1 MVRDPLDVLASN
13 LNYVRLLRYDEAASA
28 DEALVRNYADAFIA
42 ARGDPAWRETGYGS
56 WVENVESW
64 RGQAHGH
71 DVLMVRYEDLL
82 ADTRA
87 EMDRICAF
95 LDLGYAAPRIE
106 RAIGNSTFEAMRRL
120 EDTEKRD
127 KKNGIFYDP
136 SRENA
141 YKAGLRFMNRGEA
154 GAGKRV
160 LTPDQFARATE
171 AFRPALAKHGL
182 DGYLAEYA

>member
-1 MVRDPLDVLASN
+1 MGPNVDKAEMDKIVAQT
-13 LNYVRLLRYDEAASA
+13 YVDE
-28 DEALVRNYADAFIA
+28 YIA

-64 RGQAHGH
+64 RREAHGH
-71 DVLMVRYEDLL
+71 EVLMVRYEDLL

-95 LDLGYAAPRIE
+95 LDLGIDAPRIE
-106 RAIGNSTFEAMRRL
+106 QAVGNSTFEAMRRL

-160 LTPDQFARATE
+160 LTPDQIARAAV

-182 DGYLAEYA
+182 DRYLAEYA